1 MQKDS
6 KIFDDFAQLASGA
19 AGTFMDMK
27 RELEAIIMD
36 KVEKL
41 MGRMQLV
48 RREEF
53 EVVRLMAEQ
62 ARVEQEKL
70 QKKIAKLEKILESQ
84 GSHDSSPAKSSKKH
98 SHHPE

>member
-6 KIFDDFAQLASGA
+6 KLFDDFAKLASGA
-19 AGTFMDMK
+19 AGTFADMK
-27 RELEAIIMD
+27 REIEAIVLD

-48 RREEF
+48 KREEF

-62 ARVEQEKL
+62 ARAEQEKL
-70 QKKIAKLEKILESQ
+70 IKKIAELEKLLESQ
-84 GSHDSSPAKSSKKH
+84 GSQQ
-98 SHHPE
+98 

>member
-6 KIFDDFAQLASGA
+6 KFFDDVAKLASGA

-27 RELEAIIMD
+27 REVEAIVMD
-36 KVEKL
+36 KMEKL

-62 ARVEQEKL
+62 ARAKQEELARRLGQIEKL
-70 QKKIAKLEKILESQ
+70 LDSKDSKGKPAAKRPVK
-84 GSHDSSPAKSSKKH
+84 
-98 SHHPE
+98 